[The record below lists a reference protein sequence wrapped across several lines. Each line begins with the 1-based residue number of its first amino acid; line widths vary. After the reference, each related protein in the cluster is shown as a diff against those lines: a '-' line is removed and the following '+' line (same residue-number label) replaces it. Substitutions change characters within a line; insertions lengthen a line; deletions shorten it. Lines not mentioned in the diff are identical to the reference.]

1 MELAEKEAVPR
12 RKTGRPLSF
21 DRDAALEQAMLTFW
35 RYGYETTSIVDLT
48 TAMGVTA
55 PSLYTAFG
63 DKKRLF
69 LEAARRYAGDPGAM
83 AQALDD
89 AETAYEAARTMLI
102 SAATAFTGEAT
113 PRGCLLAS
121 ATASGSSAST
131 DVQCAIAD
139 IREGIAIQLRA
150 RITRDV
156 EEGHPGTGRRCRG
169 SGRHGDG
176 DHPRNVRPGARRYE
190 PARAACHR
198 RAYAT
203 GVAGVPGIVV
213 SRKIGIIRVL
223 SGWIVEALNSSAIIT
238 SLPVS
243 PLPVGEAGHLRQRQ
257 LSRIACLRAACQQST
272 GR

>member
-156 EEGHPGTGRRCRG
+156 GKGILAP
-169 SGRHGDG
+169 DV
-176 DHPRNVRPGARRYE
+176 DV
-190 PARAACHR
+190 AA
-198 RAYAT
+198 
-203 GVAGVPGIVV
+203 VAGMVMA
-213 SRKIGIIRVL
+213 IIQGMSVL
-223 SGWIVEALNSSAIIT
+223 ARDGMNRPELLAIVERTLQAW
-238 SLPVS
+238 PV
-243 PLPVGEAGHLRQRQ
+243 
-257 LSRIACLRAACQQST
+257 CKT
-272 GR
+272 